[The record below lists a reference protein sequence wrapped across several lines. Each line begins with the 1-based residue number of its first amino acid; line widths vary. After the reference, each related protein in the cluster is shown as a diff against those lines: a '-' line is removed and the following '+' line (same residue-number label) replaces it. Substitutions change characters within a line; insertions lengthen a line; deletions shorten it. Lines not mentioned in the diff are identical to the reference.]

1 VKKFRKKVGKIEES
15 KLIYIEKTV
24 DLVDKG
30 CYIVVARGVVVG
42 TRENCICI
50 IYIRRTFGR
59 IESESCIR
67 QSAW

>member
-1 VKKFRKKVGKIEES
+1 VGKIEEL

-24 DLVDKG
+24 NLVDKG

-50 IYIRRTFGR
+50 IYYIRRTFER
-59 IESESCIR
+59 IESEACIR